1 MKAGKGQSGLFR
13 ISIICVCL
21 LYNAVGLVQAQEYEV
36 IGIDYR
42 DYQSMFFEP
51 DFLRIEP
58 GDSVTF
64 VVTDFNHL
72 PRSVF
77 VPNGAVHWE
86 AEPGKSV
93 TVTFDEQG
101 IYIFE
106 CFYHAVMGMAGVVLV
121 GQPVNLTESRVFFE
135 HYKNETFAMNGDRL
149 DRLWDFESDTFLGVP
164 ESGNPRD

>member
-1 MKAGKGQSGLFR
+1 VEGKTVKAGTGHTGLLR
-13 ISIICVCL
+13 AAMICVWL
-21 LYNAVGLVQAQEYEV
+21 LCCAAGLVRAEEYV
-36 IGIDYR
+36 VLGIDNR
-42 DYQSMFFEP
+42 NYQSMFFEP

-64 VVTDFNHL
+64 VVTNFDHL

-77 VPNGAVHWE
+77 VPDGAAHWE

-93 TVTFDEQG
+93 TVTLREEG

-121 GQPVNLTESRVFFE
+121 GQPVNIEEARAFFE
-135 HYKNETFAMNGDRL
+135 RYKDEVFAMNKDRL
-149 DRLWDFESDTFLGVP
+149 DRLWDPQGGPFAVEI
-164 ESGNPRD
+164 RD